1 MLLAAMTVR
10 KIAISG
16 EDDDDE
22 DESGWADDAYDAQH
36 SVFDF

>member
-16 EDDDDE
+16 EDDDE
-22 DESGWADDAYDAQH
+22 DESGWADDAYDEQH
-36 SVFDF
+36 SVYDF